1 MKELLRDVLP
11 LLEKLIRGTSV
22 EERANNELISEQIRI
37 ELERFFRRRSRQRPL
52 VLPVIMEI

>member
-11 LLEKLIRGTSV
+11 LLDKLIRAASV
-22 EERANNELISEQIRI
+22 EERADNELISEQIRI